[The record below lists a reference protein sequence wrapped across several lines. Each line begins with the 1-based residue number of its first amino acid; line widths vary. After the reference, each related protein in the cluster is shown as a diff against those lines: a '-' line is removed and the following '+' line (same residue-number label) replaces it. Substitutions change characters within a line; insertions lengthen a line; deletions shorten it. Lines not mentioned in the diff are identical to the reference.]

1 MSVAAAAVDVRSEP
15 ATLRIAEWVA
25 GLAYEHVPASVLAH
39 ARLCLLDGLGCGLYG
54 AQQPWGRIGAT
65 AAVEMAPGGTASL
78 WGNGA
83 AAGPAAVALANGT
96 ATHGFEID
104 DIHVRS
110 MFHPGAVVLPA
121 VIAVAE
127 TRRLSGRALLTAMV
141 AGYEVGIRVGIC
153 AGIAHGMRG
162 FHTTGT
168 VGCVASAAAVAKL
181 LGLSATATAHAIGIG
196 ATQAAGLYCART
208 GAMTKRFHAGHAA
221 QAGVIAGLY
230 AERGFTGSTDVLENP
245 FGGFMSTLTD
255 DADLAELTSGLGT
268 RWELPLTGFKAYAA
282 CASAHTLID
291 NVGKLAQQG
300 LRAENLVR
308 MRIGVS
314 KVGKKNVGWPYR
326 PAGVVA
332 AQMNGAYAAAV
343 RLLEGDAFVD
353 QYREERLADPRVLA
367 LIERIAI
374 DHDPALDEGGAA
386 KRHASWVEADL
397 LDGTRLRSFTEQRRG
412 SSHHPLG
419 ADEIVAKFERTA
431 GASLAPTAV
440 ALVRAMVEQIDDC
453 ADLRELGV
461 LLRGTR
467 T

>member
-1 MSVAAAAVDVRSEP
+1 MSVAAAPIGVRSEP
-15 ATLRIAEWVA
+15 ATLRMAEWVTS
-25 GLAYEHVPASVLAH
+25 LAYEHIPAPVLAH

-54 AQQPWGRIGAT
+54 AQQRWGRIGAVV
-65 AAVEMAPGGTASL
+65 AVEMAPGGTASL

-83 AAGPAAVALANGT
+83 AAGPAAAALANGT

-127 TRRLSGRALLTAMV
+127 TRRFSGRALLTAMV
-141 AGYEVGIRVGIC
+141 AGYEAGIRVGIC

-181 LGLSATATAHAIGIG
+181 LGLSATATAHALGIG

-255 DADLAELTSGLGT
+255 DADLSELTAGLGT

-300 LRAENLVR
+300 LRADNVVR

-343 RLLEGDAFVD
+343 KLLEGDAFVD
-353 QYREERLADPRVLA
+353 QYREDRLADPRVLA
-367 LIERIAI
+367 LIERIVI

-386 KRHASWVEADL
+386 KRHASWVEAEL
-397 LDGTRLRSFTEQRRG
+397 ADGTRLRAFTEQRRG
-412 SSHHPLG
+412 SSHHPLS
-419 ADEIVAKFERTA
+419 ADEIAAKFTRTA
-431 GASLAPTAV
+431 AASLSPEGV
-440 ALVRAMVEQIDDC
+440 QALRGMVERIDDC
-453 ADLRELGV
+453 ADLRELGGV
-461 LLRGTR
+461 LRGAR
-467 T
+467 G

>member
-1 MSVAAAAVDVRSEP
+1 
-15 ATLRIAEWVA
+15 
-25 GLAYEHVPASVLAH
+25 
-39 ARLCLLDGLGCGLYG
+39 
-54 AQQPWGRIGAT
+54 
-65 AAVEMAPGGTASL
+65 
-78 WGNGA
+78 
-83 AAGPAAVALANGT
+83 
-96 ATHGFEID
+96 
-104 DIHVRS
+104 
-110 MFHPGAVVLPA
+110 
-121 VIAVAE
+121 
-127 TRRLSGRALLTAMV
+127 
-141 AGYEVGIRVGIC
+141 
-153 AGIAHGMRG
+153 
-162 FHTTGT
+162 
-168 VGCVASAAAVAKL
+168 
-181 LGLSATATAHAIGIG
+181 
-196 ATQAAGLYCART
+196 
-208 GAMTKRFHAGHAA
+208 MTKRFHAGHAA

-255 DADLAELTSGLGT
+255 GADLSELTSGLGT

-300 LRAENLVR
+300 LRADNLER

-343 RLLEGDAFVD
+343 KLLDGDAFVD

-367 LIERIAI
+367 LIGRIAI

-397 LDGTRLRSFTEQRRG
+397 TDGTRLRSFTEQRRG

-419 ADEIVAKFERTA
+419 ADEIAAKFERTA
-431 GASLAPTAV
+431 GASLPSAA
-440 ALVRAMVEQIDDC
+440 VRAVRGIVEHIEDC
-453 ADLRELGV
+453 ADLRELGA
-461 LLRGTR
+461 LLRGTPA
-467 T
+467 